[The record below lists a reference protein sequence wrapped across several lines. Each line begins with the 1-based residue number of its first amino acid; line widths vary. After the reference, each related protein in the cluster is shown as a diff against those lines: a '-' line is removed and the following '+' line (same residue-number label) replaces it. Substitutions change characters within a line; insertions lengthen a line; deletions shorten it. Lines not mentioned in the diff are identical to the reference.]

1 MGRKPVPSESI
12 ICVERILV
20 DQTDADQ
27 GIYLTIS
34 QIRKL
39 VLDHYGVSISKET
52 VTGYM
57 DTLCGEV
64 LANPKGVKDREG
76 SALLPPYEF
85 ICVRGPKY
93 NSPMRCAVRFRNRS

>member
-1 MGRKPVPSESI
+1 MGRKPVPLESI
-12 ICVERILV
+12 ICVERNMV
-20 DQTDADQ
+20 DRTDVDQ

-39 VLDHYGVSISKET
+39 VLDHYGVSISEET

-76 SALLPPYEF
+76 STLPPPYEF
-85 ICVRGPKY
+85 ICVRGPKF
-93 NSPMRCAVRFRNRS
+93 NSPMRCAVRFCNRS